1 MKDSLS
7 MLTFKAFEPSSIER
21 PPMVKYECLI
31 KPSSTWFKM
40 LEHLKTKPH
49 NIYNL
54 ESLKKIQTKHCYFK
68 TLPEQAKDNFD
79 SIVFYEEV

>member
-1 MKDSLS
+1 
-7 MLTFKAFEPSSIER
+7 
-21 PPMVKYECLI
+21 MVKYECLI

-40 LEHLKTKPH
+40 FEHLKTKPH
-49 NIYNL
+49 DIYNL
-54 ESLKKIQTKHCYFK
+54 ETLKKIQTKHCYFE